1 MWHRNRKAR
10 EKIKQIGIHQAVQ
23 MRSKKRNRVRS
34 SKKSLSYS
42 ARHSKTSTM
51 TLSRMVSSYFEVYRL
66 IVMRQS
72 SDPDQAFDFLLKLE
86 EELLMEIETQD
97 DEYIE
102 DYDYY

>member
-1 MWHRNRKAR
+1 
-10 EKIKQIGIHQAVQ
+10 
-23 MRSKKRNRVRS
+23 
-34 SKKSLSYS
+34 
-42 ARHSKTSTM
+42 
-51 TLSRMVSSYFEVYRL
+51 
-66 IVMRQS
+66 MRQS

>member
-1 MWHRNRKAR
+1 
-10 EKIKQIGIHQAVQ
+10 
-23 MRSKKRNRVRS
+23 
-34 SKKSLSYS
+34 
-42 ARHSKTSTM
+42 M